1 MKWNLLI
8 LFDTYTTEDST
19 NVLMSPLVNLNTRT
33 YNIPKFDAGSEQ
45 GDRTLRKSMITAS
58 TGKKVKW

>member
-8 LFDTYTTEDST
+8 LFDTYPTEDST

-33 YNIPKFDAGSEQ
+33 YDIPNLMPAANRATEHYESQ
-45 GDRTLRKSMITAS
+45 
-58 TGKKVKW
+58 